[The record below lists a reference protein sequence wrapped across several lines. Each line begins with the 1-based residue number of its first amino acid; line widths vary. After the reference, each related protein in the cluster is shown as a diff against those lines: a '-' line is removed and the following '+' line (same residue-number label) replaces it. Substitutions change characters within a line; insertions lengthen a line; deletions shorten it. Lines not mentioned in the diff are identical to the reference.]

1 MASCRHAGLLL
12 GALAVAISAA
22 GFWKASVSEASGL
35 GSSPSEGMADGSFS
49 ALPPAPPPAP
59 VVQSCHGPRLILHVG
74 PGKTGTSALQDF
86 LVQKATWL
94 EEEWGIGVGF
104 RQSKAAAYDLAIP
117 LCEENR
123 VEKDKCEPKQ
133 DAEKVTESV
142 QYIKSKLQKR
152 SLVVVSSEEF
162 ARPTFTSTSWQ
173 CFKSLVGS
181 GACFSVVVVHRN
193 AAAWMASVWAE
204 TSKLHSAPRSF
215 ESFTALFAGQRGA
228 DLQGDSDPQLQ
239 ILNKLNEEFPGRVD
253 AVSYDYLEE
262 VDSSLSA
269 FFICNATLRLT
280 GEPWHRC
287 KESVPSLKTVNKSPL
302 HAAIDVVRLARIYYT
317 ARRAVLNGTG
327 PCQPWPVVDLRK
339 RGIHS
344 NPSGVLIAYNNP
356 AVAELAKQLPQKC
369 ETLDGLFESET
380 QTWFARTG
388 AQRPRSGSKPVCT
401 VDITAMT
408 PEHWQLLGGLVPKC
422 YQ

>member
-1 MASCRHAGLLL
+1 MTFCRHAGLLL

-22 GFWKASVSEASGL
+22 AFWKASLSETAGL
-35 GSSPSEGMADGSFS
+35 GEPTRSESMADDGSFS
-49 ALPPAPPPAP
+49 APPAPAP
-59 VVQSCHGPRLILHVG
+59 VVQSCQGPRLILHVG

-86 LVQKATWL
+86 LVKRATWL
-94 EEEWGIGVGF
+94 DEEWGIGVGF

-133 DAEKVTESV
+133 NAEKVTESV

-162 ARPTFTSTSWQ
+162 ARPTFSSTSWQ

-204 TSKLHSAPRSF
+204 TSKLHSAPKSF
-215 ESFTALFAGQRGA
+215 ESFMALFAGQRGA
-228 DLQGDSDPQLQ
+228 DLRGDSDPQLQ

-262 VDSSLSA
+262 VGSSLSA

-280 GEPWHRC
+280 GEPWRRC
-287 KESVPSLKTVNKSPL
+287 TESVPSPKTVNKSPL
-302 HAAIDVVRLARIYYT
+302 HAAIDVVRLARTYYT
-317 ARRAVLNGTG
+317 ARRAALNETA

-339 RGIHS
+339 RGVQS
-344 NPSGVLIAYNNP
+344 NPAGVLIAYNNP

-388 AQRPRSGSKPVCT
+388 AERPRSGSKPICT
-401 VDITAMT
+401 VDVTAMT